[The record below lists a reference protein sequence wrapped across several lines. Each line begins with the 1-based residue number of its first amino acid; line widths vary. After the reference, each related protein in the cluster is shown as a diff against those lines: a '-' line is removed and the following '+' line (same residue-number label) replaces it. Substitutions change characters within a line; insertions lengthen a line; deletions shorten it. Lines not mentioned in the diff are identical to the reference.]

1 MTNNLTKQELAISF
15 KEINQKSDTFIVR
28 FLFAHV
34 AFSLFLATF
43 YDTWLL
49 AISVGSLSLISWY
62 LIKLT
67 LPNTQ
72 LHQYVASMF
81 FGVYVGLFIYQ
92 MHGLFEMHF
101 FAFIASAIL
110 ITYQNWKLQVPLILF
125 VGLHHGA
132 FAYAQFI
139 GTQEVYFTQL
149 EYMDLQTFIFHI
161 SLAVT
166 VVTICGFWAHNLRIA
181 TIQNAMKSKELESSN
196 SKLESS
202 LSEIQVAHS
211 ELDKERKE
219 VKYLYNQS
227 EAVFDNVDEGI
238 FLLNKDFTI
247 SDVYSKQMEKIFE
260 QKEIA
265 NQEFINFMR
274 PRLVTR
280 DLEALQM
287 YIKHLFDKNI
297 ETDVLAQL
305 NPVEHIEIF
314 HYDEQGIAHSKHIKI
329 VFSRVF
335 EGEDIRNI
343 LVTVIDETETVQLEM
358 KVKEAELKNKQET
371 EQMLSILRI
380 EPDLLMDFLVTA
392 EETLESISLRYE
404 MDSKRDFNELINFT
418 FNTIHNLKGNAS
430 LIDLQLITEKFHDL
444 ENSLSKLKTKNVV
457 GNDFLNILYEISEI
471 SILLSNIKA
480 LLNRVINISTQ
491 FSQKQMD
498 TDDRLAEALERG
510 AKRISADVG
519 KKVRFEFA
527 NEKHIQIPEKFK
539 LDIKDISIQLIRN
552 SIIHGIETPDVRVAN
567 NKPEEALIQL
577 SLNPSEKGDNL
588 HFKYKDDGQGLD
600 LKKILHQAVEK
611 GMVNK
616 ESVKGFEAKDI
627 LKLLFKDG
635 FSTSESVTEH
645 SGRGHGLSLVNSL
658 TKKHNG
664 KLNISFK
671 KGKSF
676 ELDFIF
682 PVNTPEL
689 AIVA

>member
-1 MTNNLTKQELAISF
+1 MTSNLTKQELAISF

-28 FLFAHV
+28 FLYAHV

-49 AISVGSLSLISWY
+49 AISVGSLSLVSWY

-67 LPNTQ
+67 LPNDQ
-72 LHQYVASMF
+72 LHRYVSSMF

-166 VVTICGFWAHNLRIA
+166 VVTICGFWAHNLRKA
-181 TIQNAMKSKELESSN
+181 TIQNAIKSKELESSN

-202 LSEIQVAHS
+202 LSEIQVANS

-247 SDVYSKQMEKIFE
+247 SDVYSKQMEQIFE

-280 DLEALQM
+280 DLDALQM

-297 ETDVLAQL
+297 ETDVLSQL

-418 FNTIHNLKGNAS
+418 FNTVHNLKGNAS

-519 KKVRFEFA
+519 KKVRFEFT
-527 NEKHIQIPEKFK
+527 NKKHIQIPEKFK

-552 SIIHGIETPDVRVAN
+552 SIIHGIETPEMRIAN
-567 NKPEEALIQL
+567 SKPEEALIQL
-577 SLNPSEKGDNL
+577 SLNQSEKGGNL

-611 GMVNK
+611 GIVDK

-682 PVNTPEL
+682 PVNSPEL

>member
-1 MTNNLTKQELAISF
+1 MNNLSKQELAATF
-15 KEINQKSDTFIVR
+15 KGINQKSDTFIIR

-49 AISVGSLSLISWY
+49 AVTVGGSSLLTWYTIRLI
-62 LIKLT
+62 
-67 LPNTQ
+67 LPESQ
-72 LHQYVASMF
+72 LHRYIASVF
-81 FGVYVGLFIYQ
+81 FGIYVGLFIYQ

-110 ITYQNWKLQVPLILF
+110 ITYQNWKLQIPLITF
-125 VGLHHGA
+125 VAVHHAA
-132 FAYAQFI
+132 FAYAQFT
-139 GTQEVYFTQL
+139 GNEQVYFTQL

-161 SLAVT
+161 SLALT
-166 VVTICGFWAHNLRIA
+166 VVTICGFWAHNLRKS
-181 TIQNAMKSKELESSN
+181 TIENALKSKELENSN
-196 SKLESS
+196 EKLESS
-202 LSEIQVAHS
+202 LSEIQVAHVAL
-211 ELDKERKE
+211 EKERKE

-238 FLLNKDFTI
+238 FLLNKDFSI
-247 SDVYSKQMEKIFE
+247 SEVYSKQMEQIFE

-265 NQEFINFMR
+265 NQDFINFMR

-287 YIKHLFDKNI
+287 YIKHLFDEDI
-297 ETDVLAQL
+297 ATDVLTQL

-314 HYDEQGIAHSKHIKI
+314 HYDDQGIAHSKHIKI
-329 VFSRVF
+329 VFSRVL
-335 EGEDIRNI
+335 EDNVIRNI
-343 LVTVIDETETVQLEM
+343 LVTVIDETETVQLEN
-358 KVKEAELKNKQET
+358 KIKEAELKNKQET

-404 MDSKRDFNELINFT
+404 TNSKRDFNELINFT

-430 LIDLQLITEKFHDL
+430 LIDLQLLTEKFHDL
-444 ENSLSKLKTKNVV
+444 EDSLSKLKTKNVV

-471 SILLSNIKA
+471 SILISNIKS

-491 FSQKQMD
+491 YTKKQIK
-498 TDDRLAEALERG
+498 TEDRLAEALERG
-510 AKRISADVG
+510 AKRISEDVG
-519 KKVRFEFA
+519 KKVRFQFSN
-527 NEKHIQIPEKFK
+527 NEEIEIPEKYK
-539 LDIKDISIQLIRN
+539 LDIKDISVQLIRN
-552 SIIHGIETPDVRVAN
+552 SIIHGIEYPEERSAF

-577 SLNPSEKGDNL
+577 SINQSKERGQLE
-588 HFKYKDDGQGLD
+588 FKYKDDGQGLD
-600 LKKILHQAVEK
+600 LKKILRQAIDK
-611 GMVNK
+611 GIVAKDVAQN
-616 ESVKGFEAKDI
+616 FEAKDI

-645 SGRGHGLSLVNSL
+645 SGRGHGLSLVNAL

-671 KGKSF
+671 KGQSF

-682 PVNTPEL
+682 PIESPEL

>member
-181 TIQNAMKSKELESSN
+181 TIQNAIKSKELESSN

-202 LSEIQVAHS
+202 LSEIQVAHN

-247 SDVYSKQMEKIFE
+247 SDVYSKQMEQIFE

-287 YIKHLFDKNI
+287 YIKHLFDKSI

-335 EGEDIRNI
+335 EGDDIRNI
-343 LVTVIDETETVQLEM
+343 LVTVIDETETVQLEI
-358 KVKEAELKNKQET
+358 KIKEAELKNKQET

-404 MDSKRDFNELINFT
+404 MDSKHDFNELINFT
-418 FNTIHNLKGNAS
+418 FNTVHNLKGNAS

-519 KKVRFEFA
+519 KKVRFEFS
-527 NEKHIQIPEKFK
+527 NQKHIQIPEKFK

-552 SIIHGIETPDVRVAN
+552 SIIHGIETPDIRMAN

-611 GMVNK
+611 GMVDK
-616 ESVKGFEAKDI
+616 ESIKGFEAKDI

-671 KGKSF
+671 KGQSF

-682 PVNTPEL
+682 PVNSPEL

>member
-1 MTNNLTKQELAISF
+1 MNNLTKPELAASF
-15 KEINQKSDTFIVR
+15 KDINYKSDVFIIR
-28 FLFAHV
+28 FLYAHV

-49 AISVGSLSLISWY
+49 AVAVGASTLITWY
-62 LIKLT
+62 VIKLI
-67 LPNTQ
+67 LPGAE
-72 LHQYVASMF
+72 LHRYVASMF

-125 VGLHHGA
+125 VGLHHAA

-139 GTQEVYFTQL
+139 GSQQVYFTQL

-161 SLAVT
+161 SLAIT
-166 VVTICGFWAHNLRIA
+166 VVTICGFWAHNLRLSTIA
-181 TIQNAMKSKELESSN
+181 NAMKAKELENSN
-196 SKLESS
+196 SKLENSI
-202 LSEIQVAHS
+202 SEIQVTNAA
-211 ELDKERKE
+211 LDKEKKE
-219 VKYLYNQS
+219 VRYLYNQS
-227 EAVFDNVDEGI
+227 EAVFNNVDEGI
-238 FLLNKDFTI
+238 FLLNPDFTI
-247 SDVYSKQMEKIFE
+247 SDVYSKQMEQIFE

-287 YIKHLFDKNI
+287 YIKHLFDAEI
-297 ETDVLAQL
+297 ETDVLSQL

-329 VFSRVF
+329 LFSRVF
-335 EGEDIRNI
+335 EGESIRNI

-358 KVKEAELKNKQET
+358 KVREAEQKNKQET

-404 MDSKRDFNELINFT
+404 MDSKHDYNELINFT
-418 FNTIHNLKGNAS
+418 FNTVHNLKGNAS
-430 LIDLQLITEKFHDL
+430 LIDLQLLTEKFHDL

-471 SILLSNIKA
+471 SILLSNIKS

-491 FSQKQMD
+491 FSQKQLN
-498 TDDRLAEALERG
+498 TDERLIEALERG

-519 KKVRFEFA
+519 KKVKFQFA
-527 NEKHIQIPEKFK
+527 NDKHISIPEKYK

-552 SIIHGIETPDVRVAN
+552 SIMHGIEFPEERTTF

-577 SLNPSEKGDNL
+577 SLDQSTKDGNL

-600 LKKILHQAVEK
+600 LKKILRQAIDK
-611 GMVNK
+611 GMVSK
-616 ESVKGFEAKDI
+616 EQAQNFEAKDI

-658 TKKHNG
+658 TKKHKG

-671 KGKSF
+671 KGQSF

-682 PVNTPEL
+682 PTNTQEL